1 MSCPPRC
8 RSNPCRF
15 CCPARIAF
23 STRRWSFLA
32 RFFPSPRVR
41 VCSIPLACHRI
52 SHFTVDRLRE
62 DAGLP
67 LVHLLRHRLQQVLG
81 ASAGCRPHEGARHA
95 GDWLCRLDCFL
106 TAPRLSDLWCGV
118 FSNCG
123 APRLPRSLDYSQPRR
138 APSWLCL
145 MAVRSRGKRAGS
157 R

>member
-1 MSCPPRC
+1 VIFLDSVFYIYKKIIDSSIRNLVSGLRRLAMSCPPRC

-106 TAPRLSDLWCGV
+106 TAPRLSDL
-118 FSNCG
+118 
-123 APRLPRSLDYSQPRR
+123 
-138 APSWLCL
+138 
-145 MAVRSRGKRAGS
+145 
-157 R
+157 